1 MTKLKSDFASLSLAI
16 ANLPVGLIPF
26 PEVAKA
32 ALQQL
37 NADVVHGVTSGT
49 LDINAISAD
58 REAVAAALG
67 GIGSVGVHACFGTSF
82 LGSSKIN
89 SSCLLLFITHI
100 PCAFVRWRF
109 RFCSACS
116 LGTARQACCCTE
128 HRQQVLTGWVHLQGQ
143 RPLRTSSCSCNC
155 HWRGRR

>member
-1 MTKLKSDFASLSLAI
+1 MGSQVNCCIWRSTARWLGRACAQAAFVTKLKGDFAALSLAI

-67 GIGSVGVHACFGTSF
+67 GIAG
-82 LGSSKIN
+82 
-89 SSCLLLFITHI
+89 
-100 PCAFVRWRF
+100 
-109 RFCSACS
+109 
-116 LGTARQACCCTE
+116 
-128 HRQQVLTGWVHLQGQ
+128 
-143 RPLRTSSCSCNC
+143 
-155 HWRGRR
+155 